1 MQSQISLRKVGPCP
15 AFMKKR
21 AQTVMA
27 FTVGVSEMVK
37 TIRQRL

>member
-1 MQSQISLRKVGPCP
+1 
-15 AFMKKR
+15 MKKR

-27 FTVGVSEMVK
+27 FTGGVSEMVK